1 MVIFSPINLTAVNFI
16 GAITLKRIFI
26 LNGHP
31 AEHSLSRTLV
41 EAYADAARQA
51 GHEVRVTHLHDL
63 QFDGDFGWVNFEH
76 PKPLEPALEQ
86 WLQDLSWSEHF
97 MMSTPMWWGGL
108 PAKLKGLF
116 DRTLLPGRT
125 FDTRKKTLLGLPTPM
140 LTGRSARVV
149 LTSDTPGWFMRLAYK
164 NALLWQVRR
173 QILEFVGLKP
183 TRLTHLGPASEA
195 KPEQVQRWVKQIQ
208 QLGTQAA

>member
-1 MVIFSPINLTAVNFI
+1 M
-16 GAITLKRIFI
+16 KRIFI

-51 GHEVRVTHLHDL
+51 GHEVRITHLHDL
-63 QFDGDFGWVNFEH
+63 HFDGDFEWVNFEH

-116 DRTLLPGRT
+116 DRALLPGRA

-140 LTGRSARVV
+140 LTGRTARVV
-149 LTSDTPGWFMRLAYK
+149 ITSDTPGWFMRLAYK

-183 TRLTHLGPASEA
+183 ARLTHLGPASEA